1 MTPSNIVLGQLI
13 KLVGNVAD
21 AYTSALFTMEPGEKN
36 LTLREHFTL
45 SHNLDREVKIA
56 VGKGPIGLA
65 AQTRKPQLIENF
77 DQNAR
82 LLGIYKK
89 NEHLK
94 SFIALPVI
102 YGDHVAVLAI
112 DTKER
117 YQFPV
122 KLQKILAGFT
132 QQIAWHLRLKSP
144 ETSLT
149 SQPFLREIN
158 SY

>member
-1 MTPSNIVLGQLI
+1 MTPSNIILGHLI

-21 AYTSALFTMEPGEKN
+21 AYTSALFTMEPDEKN

-45 SHNLDREVKIA
+45 SYNLDQRAKIA

-77 DQNAR
+77 DQNTR

-89 NEHLK
+89 NEDLK

-102 YGDHVAVLAI
+102 YGDNLISCSLVSSGVMQAGKPVETAATGMLVPDNAAAAVSTI
-112 DTKER
+112 T
-117 YQFPV
+117 
-122 KLQKILAGFT
+122 
-132 QQIAWHLRLKSP
+132 
-144 ETSLT
+144 
-149 SQPFLREIN
+149 
-158 SY
+158 